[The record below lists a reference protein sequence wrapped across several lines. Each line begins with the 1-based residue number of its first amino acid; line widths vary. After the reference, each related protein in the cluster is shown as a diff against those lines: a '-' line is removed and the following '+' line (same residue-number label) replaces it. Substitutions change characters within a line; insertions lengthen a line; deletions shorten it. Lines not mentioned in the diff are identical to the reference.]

1 MSWREDRTYRITFG
15 MRGMEGWLRCTVSA
29 PDPSLAINALL
40 DKVNRKIDP
49 VGLRIGEGIFE
60 ELNKKTGKYKRI

>member
-1 MSWREDRTYRITFG
+1 

-49 VGLRIGEGIFE
+49 VSLRIGEGIFE